1 MADFWMGVK
10 YGMPRGLGRAWRILK
25 DGTFVQSY
33 QTPANYVQGYNS
45 FKSMKKTIGVFFT
58 LANRALGKNNMTNE
72 EIAEKYGYKLDA
84 VGKIS
89 GKERLISGMQGTF
102 GVIPDI
108 IFRAMGATDAIFR
121 DYAYY
126 SAVSE
131 DFKFTD
137 QYKKLENKVKSATT
151 PQDKEAAKK
160 ELVAMRKAYIIVNS
174 DYGNS
179 NANAEALR
187 FVYSNDNAITDWI
200 SRVNR
205 VTKVDE
211 GSGKLMGKIFRLI
224 GVSIVPF
231 TKIPTNYAIELIE
244 FLLPEY
250 ALAKMGV
257 TATKSVSRRLMGKE
271 ISSDQMTETA
281 RKNSRDMDRILARAL
296 VGTGVQYI
304 ASLVARAGALSGSPS
319 DENEED
325 KKKSNAYVYSFERP
339 YSINITLLRAYLSGD
354 EKRKSGLWD
363 MKNDLIVDYK
373 GFGIMGA
380 ALYIQF
386 KENKIRERGETN
398 KYVNRGIIEDAIDEN
413 AFSMFG
419 NYKSAGKYII
429 DQTFVRGVQSAAK
442 GIAEASD
449 DNVAAGVVAD
459 MVLTLSAGLVPNST
473 AWIDKMN
480 RKYVVDYDAKDA
492 PAFKAFGGK
501 VESPFLTTFFTKLA
515 IKMSE
520 RWPIG
525 DPNKLVDLP
534 FIESDVENM
543 PVKVD
548 AFGKP
553 VLQTPE
559 GTVFGKFLY
568 NTFDITK
575 ATRGVAGYETPDWE
589 TLVYL
594 ACKKGEAWQALPS
607 QMPKM
612 LVDKLGN
619 KYKLG
624 TDEYNNLLIFNANIR
639 RELVQKYIIDKG
651 VYKQFIDIESD
662 LNYNKDKGTP
672 IGGISN
678 PNVLLG
684 YEQLGTLLSRVYAAA
699 DAMTMMGT
707 WTMIDAERLKMY
719 EQDPE
724 KFWKMYEVEMSS
736 VIAPVQRELYGGQE
750 ESDDYENFVRR
761 NNNGKIEQ
769 KYNIDMDIVS
779 KIMNDPTYFRKFGTG
794 LIEEMKRFNGKPET
808 RIISPNNRSNNN
820 TPDASTYDYD
830 FNTSTPSDKQKKVIE
845 EKKNAD
851 TTGLY
856 DYDFGGQ

>member
-1 MADFWMGVK
+1 MIVNPLSSAISWVPAKVKQAVTGIKTEASTKKTMADFWMGVK

-58 LANRALGKNNMTNE
+58 LANRALGKNNMSNE

-413 AFSMFG
+413 A
-419 NYKSAGKYII
+419 KSFYLKYG
-429 DQTFVRGVQSAAK
+429 FALFP
-442 GIAEASD
+442 
-449 DNVAAGVVAD
+449 DN
-459 MVLTLSAGLVPNST
+459 T
-473 AWIDKMN
+473 N
-480 RKYVVDYDAKDA
+480 RLFLRLVDYEATLQAK
-492 PAFKAFGGK
+492 
-501 VESPFLTTFFTKLA
+501 
-515 IKMSE
+515 
-520 RWPIG
+520 
-525 DPNKLVDLP
+525 
-534 FIESDVENM
+534 
-543 PVKVD
+543 
-548 AFGKP
+548 
-553 VLQTPE
+553 
-559 GTVFGKFLY
+559 
-568 NTFDITK
+568 
-575 ATRGVAGYETPDWE
+575 
-589 TLVYL
+589 
-594 ACKKGEAWQALPS
+594 
-607 QMPKM
+607 
-612 LVDKLGN
+612 
-619 KYKLG
+619 
-624 TDEYNNLLIFNANIR
+624 NI
-639 RELVQKYIIDKG
+639 L
-651 VYKQFIDIESD
+651 
-662 LNYNKDKGTP
+662 
-672 IGGISN
+672 
-678 PNVLLG
+678 
-684 YEQLGTLLSRVYAAA
+684 
-699 DAMTMMGT
+699 
-707 WTMIDAERLKMY
+707 
-719 EQDPE
+719 
-724 KFWKMYEVEMSS
+724 
-736 VIAPVQRELYGGQE
+736 
-750 ESDDYENFVRR
+750 
-761 NNNGKIEQ
+761 
-769 KYNIDMDIVS
+769 
-779 KIMNDPTYFRKFGTG
+779 
-794 LIEEMKRFNGKPET
+794 
-808 RIISPNNRSNNN
+808 
-820 TPDASTYDYD
+820 
-830 FNTSTPSDKQKKVIE
+830 
-845 EKKNAD
+845 
-851 TTGLY
+851 
-856 DYDFGGQ
+856 